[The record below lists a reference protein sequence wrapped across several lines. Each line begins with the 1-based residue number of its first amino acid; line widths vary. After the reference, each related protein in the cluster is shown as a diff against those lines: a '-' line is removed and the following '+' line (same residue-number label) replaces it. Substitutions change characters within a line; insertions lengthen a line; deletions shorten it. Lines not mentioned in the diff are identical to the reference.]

1 MRCGYIHGM
10 LSFTIIR
17 LGDAAMVWANCP
29 LGDAIAPKL
38 AEALHQLIDTRAAR
52 ILVDLVA
59 VPSVGSGVI
68 TVLAATAQRLGSA
81 SRKLELRMPARRSA
95 SVHTANQ
102 LRQALALA
110 YPAAA

>member
-1 MRCGYIHGM
+1 M

-29 LGDAIAPKL
+29 LGDPIAPKL

-52 ILVDLVA
+52 ILVDLVG
-59 VPSVGSGVI
+59 VPSVGAGVI
-68 TVLAATAQRLGSA
+68 AVLAATAQRLGTG
-81 SRKLELRMPARRSA
+81 SRGLELRMPARRSA

-102 LRQALALA
+102 LREALALA

>member
-1 MRCGYIHGM
+1 M

-29 LGDAIAPKL
+29 LGDSIAPKL

-59 VPSVGSGVI
+59 VPSVDTGVV

-102 LRQALALA
+102 LRQAIALA
-110 YPAAA
+110 YPAPA

>member
-1 MRCGYIHGM
+1 M

-38 AEALHQLIDTRAAR
+38 AEALHQLIDTRAAK
-52 ILVDLVA
+52 ILIDLA
-59 VPSVGSGVI
+59 GVPSIGSGVI
-68 TVLAATAQRLGSA
+68 AVLAATAQRLGA
-81 SRKLELRMPARRSA
+81 VSRGLELRMPARRSA
-95 SVHTANQ
+95 SVRTATQ
-102 LRQALALA
+102 LREALALA